1 LDQNAIVRRTIF
13 VFSDEKGLQAWR
25 GMGVDGEQ
33 GLQRA
38 AVLMQGDVADD
49 GESPGVAPGVVFIC
63 GGSAALQREI
73 GRLLAKLERGCA
85 RGGLMR

>member
-49 GESPGVAPGVVFIC
+49 GELNSGRGSSGDGLNRWLDLRRLT
-63 GGSAALQREI
+63 GGDGAI
-73 GRLLAKLERGCA
+73 GRRW
-85 RGGLMR
+85 